1 MHRNE
6 RTLVALSGTISDR
19 KIVEYAARFAELGFA
34 KHYHFV
40 HVRTP
45 SPAVDMA
52 RLKQELTD
60 YMEELLSNH
69 FACDRSRTTASCHVL
84 EGDPVDKL
92 IEFTVDQRCDLTIVG
107 HRSGRTGQRRIASR
121 LALVGPG
128 SVLML
133 PELAPTTISKIMA
146 PVDFSDQSADS
157 VQVAASVAKAAGLA
171 ECTLTHVYSDAS
183 SIHYDEHQKNLER
196 EERNQFSQF
205 ISKIE
210 NYGVKLTPFLL
221 EGNKIAESILY
232 AAKEQQSDL
241 IVVNT
246 RGRSKAASV
255 LLGSVT
261 SQVLIQSPVAVLAV
275 KHFGAM
281 LNLYQVLRDNH
292 FWMKS
297 GPQAN

>member
-1 MHRNE
+1 MHRNQ
-6 RTLVALSGTISDR
+6 RTLVALSGTVSDR
-19 KIVEYAARFAELGFA
+19 KIVEYAARFAALGFA

-40 HVRTP
+40 HVRP
-45 SPAVDMA
+45 QSPAVDKA
-52 RLKQELTD
+52 SQKQELTL

-69 FACDRSRTTASCHVL
+69 FAGDRSRTTASCHVL

-92 IEFTVDQRCDLTIVG
+92 IEFSVDQRCDLTIVG

-157 VQVAASVAKAAGLA
+157 VQVAASVAKAAGLE

-246 RGRSKAASV
+246 RGRSKAASI

-281 LNLYQVLRDNH
+281 LNLYQVLRENE

-297 GPQAN
+297 GPQTN